1 MRQRKFKAPQRK
13 TARRWRVPPAL
24 TLGSGDVF
32 EGLSILDDV
41 PGELGLVLWQSLRD
55 CMLWGRVSETERGAL
70 FAPGAEAARVASILA
85 ANVPAEIEE
94 PLRTVATLLGG
105 PGAAREEAVAL
116 AARRIMQWADERGL
130 LAVALAFA
138 QAAAVVTPG
147 DPAAAYAVGR
157 LARRRAEYARAETWY
172 RRTVALA
179 RQVGDWPTYA
189 LAFVGLGNL
198 YAQRGAYPMARR
210 FHTRALRAAGR
221 NSLHHIEGLALH
233 EMFGIATETGRS
245 QEAEELARAAFQA
258 YGPHHPQLPRFA
270 HDVAYWWTTQ
280 GHFARAQRVFQ
291 EVLPHFTDP
300 ALRLLTVADLARAA
314 GGAGDVVVFRRAWDE
329 ARELLRSEHDV
340 EESAARALLDMAHGA
355 ASLKAWEQAE
365 EAARQAVEIAT
376 QRRESKIRLT
386 AEAVLEAARRH
397 AAAPAEPVPALK
409 PETIE
414 AADALASEFVDSL
427 QTAGA

>member
-24 TLGSGDVF
+24 TLGGGDVF

-70 FAPGAEAARVASILA
+70 FAADAEPARVAAILA
-85 ANVPAEIEE
+85 AAVPAEIEE
-94 PLRTVATLLGG
+94 PLKTIAGILGG
-105 PGAAREEAVAL
+105 GAREESVAL
-116 AARRIMQWADERGL
+116 ACRRIMQWADEGGL

-157 LARRRAEYARAETWY
+157 LARRRAEHARSETWY

-198 YAQRGAYPMARR
+198 YAQRGAYPAARR

-221 NSLHHIEGLALH
+221 NSLHAIEGQALH
-233 EMFGIATETGRS
+233 ELFGIAVETGRA
-245 QEAEELARAAFQA
+245 QEAEELARAAFEA
-258 YGPHHPQLPRFA
+258 YGPHHPQLPSFA

-280 GHFARAQRVFQ
+280 GHFTRSLRVLQ
-291 EVLPHFTDP
+291 EILPHLSTP
-300 ALRLLTVADLARAA
+300 VVRVLVLADIARAA
-314 GGAGDVVVFRRAWDE
+314 GGAGEVEAFRQAWDE
-329 ARELLRSEHDV
+329 TRVLLRGREM
-340 EESAARALLDMAHGA
+340 EEAAARALLDLAHGA
-355 ASLKAWEQAE
+355 LSLKAWEQAE
-365 EAARQAVEIAT
+365 EAARQALEVAT
-376 QRRESKIRLT
+376 QRRESKIRLS
-386 AEAVLEAARRH
+386 AEAVLDAARRH
-397 AAAPAEPVPALK
+397 AVVATEPAPALK
-409 PETIE
+409 PETVQ
-414 AADALASEFVDSL
+414 AADELATDFVHSL